1 MTGRG
6 GPPEGLD
13 PVPFAA
19 LDPAVAL
26 ALRLALAALL
36 LSAALHKARDLP
48 GFAAVLAGYGLLP
61 AGGPRP
67 VARALPV
74 GEAAIGLGLLVPA
87 AGAAA
92 ALAGAALLSL
102 YTAAAAV
109 ALARGRRGL
118 PCGCGGPAGAGVLG
132 PALLARNAVL
142 VTLALVAALP
152 VATRPLV
159 WIDAATVVA
168 AAAALALIHTAADR
182 LIANGPA
189 LRALRGLRAPSA
201 RGPDGPPGSTSLRSL
216 SVESTAG
223 PSMASASLPSPA
235 PSTSTAPGAAS

>member
-1 MTGRG
+1 MTGPG
-6 GPPEGLD
+6 ASPAGVD
-13 PVPFAA
+13 PVPFVA

-26 ALRLALAALL
+26 ALRLTLAALL

-48 GFAAVLAGYGLLP
+48 GFTAILAGYGLLP

-67 VARALPV
+67 VARVLPA
-74 GEAAIGLGLLVPA
+74 GEAAIGLALLAPA

-92 ALAGAALLSL
+92 ALAGAALLAL

-159 WIDAATVVA
+159 WIDVGTVVGSV
-168 AAAALALIHTAADR
+168 AALALIYAAADR

-189 LRALRGLRAPSA
+189 LRALRALRAPTA
-201 RGPDGPPGSTSLRSL
+201 RGPGGPPGSTSLRPP

-223 PSMASASLPSPA
+223 PSL
-235 PSTSTAPGAAS
+235 PSTSPTSPTPSTPTALGAAS